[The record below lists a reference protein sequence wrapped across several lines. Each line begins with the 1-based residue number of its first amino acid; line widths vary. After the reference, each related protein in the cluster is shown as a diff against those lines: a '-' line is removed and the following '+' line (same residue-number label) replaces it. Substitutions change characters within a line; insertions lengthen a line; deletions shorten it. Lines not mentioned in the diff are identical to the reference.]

1 MRRDIGEQWSA
12 SSACGW
18 VLSFARLLHS
28 LLPYNW
34 GGLLL
39 FGTQTFWCRRLFF
52 LLLLL
57 RFFVPA
63 ADCCSPWNCSVTYP
77 VSCWSWLPWQTAAES
92 FPPPP
97 RRRSICGWVGRA
109 THNKT
114 QQQGG
119 VEPLPCLLPAANS
132 ASFRPL
138 KNLSLA
144 SSSLFFSHS
153 LCSTLPRP
161 PVTTSHGIQHMM
173 VHTCM
178 RRVKE
183 HRRIIRCCCSSS
195 KSGAPKA
202 FVLELAGCGARSQ
215 DDCSIMDAS
224 MEHQQMGIH
233 TWIDGTRIQE
243 AARFLRR
250 RHNPSWR
257 RRLLV
262 QGFFVADPAS
272 YFLFCAFLWKL
283 CTSCFFFVFRC
294 LHRSHHLE
302 LVRTCLRLWI
312 SCSPRVVSDSCCIG
326 IGGHRLLCGAP
337 PPCLVVSSSVTSVL
351 FLPPYKTATSSPG
364 VCGSVWRLLAGG
376 GIHWRIF
383 FFFCVLSCVLHL
395 LVKKEFC
402 GGGGGRRQQA
412 FCGVLLLAR
421 ALAALLLTVVSS
433 LAPQLLYFSNRVQ
446 AKQASKALT

>member
-1 MRRDIGEQWSA
+1 MPPP
-12 SSACGW
+12 
-18 VLSFARLLHS
+18 LL
-28 LLPYNW
+28 
-34 GGLLL
+34 
-39 FGTQTFWCRRLFF
+39 
-52 LLLLL
+52 
-57 RFFVPA
+57 
-63 ADCCSPWNCSVTYP
+63 
-77 VSCWSWLPWQTAAES
+77 
-92 FPPPP
+92 PPPP
-97 RRRSICGWVGRA
+97 PPLLRPGSRLLLPMKLFCDLSSKLLVMVAVTNSCGILPPPTRRRSICGWVGGA

-119 VEPLPCLLPAANS
+119 VEPLPCLLLTANS

-138 KNLSLA
+138 KDPSLA
-144 SSSLFFSHS
+144 FSSLFFSHS
-153 LCSTLPRP
+153 LCSTLPHP
-161 PVTTSHGIQHMM
+161 PITTSHGIQHMM

-183 HRRIIRCCCSSS
+183 DRRIIRCCFSSS

-233 TWIDGTRIQE
+233 TWIHGTRIQE

-250 RHNPSWR
+250 RRNPTWR

-262 QGFFVADPAS
+262 QGFFVADRPRL
-272 YFLFCAFLWKL
+272 LFPLLRVPFKALYL
-283 CTSCFFFVFRC
+283 LLLVFRS

-302 LVRTCLRLWI
+302 LVRTSLRFWI

-351 FLPPYKTATSSPG
+351 FLPPHKTTTSSPG

-376 GIHWRIF
+376 GIHWRIS
-383 FFFCVLSCVLHL
+383 FFCVLSCVLHL
-395 LVKKEFC
+395 LVKKEVC
-402 GGGGGRRQQA
+402 GGGGGGQQA

-446 AKQASKALT
+446 AKQASKALS